1 MGWVESRV
9 TTRMVHAVLALAA
22 LVATAFAAL
31 AIPVAGASAL
41 STTTS
46 TPAASGVHWQTA
58 WTSPMDYFYS
68 NEAHQPIPATNATYR
83 DIAQLAVGGQSI
95 KIQLSNT
102 WSTTSTT
109 FAAVTVGVQ
118 QSGAAVVAGTLV
130 PVTFQGSSSITIAA
144 GQRVMSDPVAITVH
158 AGESLSISLWVAGSA
173 TVSLHNCCV
182 GHIDS
187 YGTVDGAG
195 NQVHNPSATKFIYAD
210 YNMRWLSAIAVAGSP
225 AQATVVAFGDSITEG
240 FNNAGLGWPTP
251 LQQRIAQLPPSQ
263 QVSVVDE
270 GIAGNTVSVFPPYT
284 SYAEVDGGLPGVTRV
299 GPDALD
305 LPGVRYIIMLLGTND
320 IWFGAGGENMKH
332 PIAPYGS
339 AASIEAAMSSII
351 AQAHARG
358 VKIIGATLLP
368 RSSFNGGNGESR
380 EIWTPS
386 DQAILAAVNAW
397 ILSPQSGFDAT
408 INLAAVMGDVYNGA
422 CQPATPFAPYY
433 TVDNLHPNTAGQT
446 AMANAIATT
455 LFGIPQ
461 APQVASSVVATPT
474 PNCPGATLAAQVL
487 ALGRA
492 IPTTTTTPSTTTS
505 TTTTT
510 TTVPAAHRG
519 VVARVVSWLKVLG
532 AVLAVL
538 AVLVVILRI
547 RRRRRAIRRRQQAR
561 AAIRDYRGPGG
572 SPPPGGFPRRSR

>member
-1 MGWVESRV
+1 MGWVGSRV
-9 TTRMVHAVLALAA
+9 TARMVHAVLTVVA
-22 LVATAFAAL
+22 LVTATSVAL
-31 AIPVAGASAL
+31 TLPAAGASTS

-46 TPAASGVHWQTA
+46 TPVASGAQWQTA

-68 NEAHQPIPATNATYR
+68 NEAHQPIPASNATYR

-102 WSTTSTT
+102 WSTTPTT
-109 FAAVTVGVQ
+109 FAAVTIGVQ
-118 QSGAAVVAGTLV
+118 QSGAAVVAGSLV
-130 PVTFQGSSSITIAA
+130 RVTFQGRSSITIAA
-144 GQRVMSDPVAITVH
+144 GQRVMSDPVAISVR
-158 AGESLSISLWVAGSA
+158 AGESLSISLWVASSA

-195 NQVHNPSATKFIYAD
+195 NQVHNPSAAKFIYAD
-210 YNMRWLSAIAVAGSP
+210 YNMRWLSAIAVSGTP

-240 FNNAGLGWPTP
+240 FNNSGVGWPTP
-251 LQQRIAQLPPSQ
+251 LQQRISQLPPDQ

-305 LPGVRYIIMLLGTND
+305 LPGVKYIVMLLGTND

-351 AQAHARG
+351 AQSHAHG
-358 VKIIGATLLP
+358 IKIIGATLLP

-386 DQAILAAVNAW
+386 DQSILTAVNAW

-408 INLAAVMGDVYNGA
+408 INLGAVMGDVYNGA

-446 AMANAIATT
+446 AMANAISTT

-461 APQVASSVVATPT
+461 APQVTSSVVATPT
-474 PNCPGATLAAQVL
+474 PNCPAATLAAQVL
-487 ALGRA
+487 AKGRA
-492 IPTTTTTPSTTTS
+492 IPTTTTSTTTS

-510 TTVPAAHRG
+510 TTTIAPTHRG
-519 VVARVVSWLKVLG
+519 VVARVVSWAKVLG
-532 AVLAVL
+532 IVLAVL
-538 AVLVVILRI
+538 AVIVVILRI

-561 AAIRDYRGPGG
+561 AAIRDYRRPGGPPPPGG
-572 SPPPGGFPRRSR
+572 SPRRRR